1 MSSSGEASW
10 ASMVLVGRVA
20 RPHGIRGQVVVNP
33 ETDFVSERFHAGAQ
47 MWTRVQGRE
56 TALTI
61 AAARVEGRRPILAFD
76 GYATVEAAETLAGA
90 ELRVP
95 ESELQALPD
104 GSYYLHQLAG
114 CRVETVDGAAVG
126 TVRRVDGGAAAAM
139 LVVDGSRGEVLV
151 PFVQEMCVGID
162 VEARLIRVR
171 LPEGL
176 LELNETHASRS
187 RRAER
192 GKERL

>member
-1 MSSSGEASW
+1 MPEWDA
-10 ASMVLVGRVA
+10 MVLVGRVA

-33 ETDFVSERFHAGAQ
+33 ETDFVAERFHAGAQ
-47 MWTRVQGRE
+47 MWTRVEGRDI
-56 TALTI
+56 ALTI
-61 AAARVEGRRPILAFD
+61 ADARVEGRRPILAIE
-76 GYATVEAAETLAGA
+76 GYATLEAAEALSGA

-95 ESELQALPD
+95 ESELQALPE

-114 CRVETVDGAAVG
+114 CRVETVDGTAVG
-126 TVRRVDGGAAAAM
+126 TVRRVDGGAGAAM

-162 VEARLIRVR
+162 VVAQVIRVR

-176 LELNETHASRS
+176 LELNETHASKRTH
-187 RRAER
+187 RPPDR
-192 GKERL
+192 KT

>member
-1 MSSSGEASW
+1 MSASGEASW
-10 ASMVLVGRVA
+10 DDLVLVGRVA

-33 ETDFVSERFHAGAQ
+33 ETDFVAERFHAGAQ

-61 AAARVEGRRPILAFD
+61 VDARVEGRRPILAFD

-162 VEARLIRVR
+162 VEARLIRVQ
-171 LPEGL
+171 LPDGL
-176 LELNETHASRS
+176 LELNEPKTSKRASRPT
-187 RRAER
+187 
-192 GKERL
+192 

>member
-1 MSSSGEASW
+1 MPAWDEL
-10 ASMVLVGRVA
+10 VLVGRVA

-33 ETDFVSERFHAGAQ
+33 ETDFVAERFHAGAQ

-56 TALTI
+56 ITLTI
-61 AAARVEGRRPILAFD
+61 TDARVEGRRPILAIE
-76 GYATVEAAETLAGA
+76 GCATVEAAEALAGA

-95 ESELQALPD
+95 ESELQALPN

-114 CRVETVDGAAVG
+114 CRVETVDGDAVG

-151 PFVQEMCVGID
+151 PFVQDMCVGID
-162 VEARLIRVR
+162 IVARLIRVR

-176 LELNETHASRS
+176 LELNETKAS
-187 RRAER
+187 RRASE
-192 GKERL
+192 